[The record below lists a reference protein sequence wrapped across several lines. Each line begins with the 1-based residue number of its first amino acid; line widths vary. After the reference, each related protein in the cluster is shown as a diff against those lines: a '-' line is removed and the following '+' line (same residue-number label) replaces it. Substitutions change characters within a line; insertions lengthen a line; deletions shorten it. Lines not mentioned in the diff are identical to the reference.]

1 MAKIEDQ
8 LFSDIYFTPENI
20 AYVHDGE
27 TRYGLKELYADD
39 LPEFRKALDEG
50 YNGRS
55 SYSLSF
61 GNTMYRVERVATLT
75 GIHYSAR
82 RMPRKTPDVARLGL
96 PENLTNHL
104 ISLNRESGLLL
115 WGFPELALAVP
126 RPGRWLEGARKIMCG
141 LMLAAAGWLLWSAAA
156 QISDRALLRLCLY
169 PVLLIVLLLLKK
181 NALLAVANMRNAGDE
196 RKDIERFIRWG
207 AALLAL
213 GLISGAAAD
222 MNRQFQENPQRQAVS
237 AVDFEKLR
245 KKADDGRV
253 VFVKIDAA
261 WSVASRF
268 NRYTVFNSPMVHN
281 IFDGGKV
288 ELIEADMTVYNRKT
302 AEFMKHFGRYSAPL
316 YVIFS
321 PQLPDG
327 LVLPD
332 LLTE

>member
-1 MAKIEDQ
+1 MTKIEDQ

-115 WGFPELALAVP
+115 WGGPTGAGKTTSISCLLRKYLEREGGFAYTIEDPPELPLDGIYSSKRGGLGLCKQTEPINNDWGESLKSVLRCRPRYILVGEIRTPECASQILRAATSGHLVLSTIHANSVEDALNSVIKYATAGGLNEELAADLLGRGILGVIHQKLQGIKTMFPELRFVFANPDPTSADQLRVAIRDRQLSLGTLMEAQSARMFQGKPLFREPEP
-126 RPGRWLEGARKIMCG
+126 R
-141 LMLAAAGWLLWSAAA
+141 
-156 QISDRALLRLCLY
+156 
-169 PVLLIVLLLLKK
+169 
-181 NALLAVANMRNAGDE
+181 
-196 RKDIERFIRWG
+196 
-207 AALLAL
+207 
-213 GLISGAAAD
+213 
-222 MNRQFQENPQRQAVS
+222 
-237 AVDFEKLR
+237 
-245 KKADDGRV
+245 
-253 VFVKIDAA
+253 
-261 WSVASRF
+261 
-268 NRYTVFNSPMVHN
+268 
-281 IFDGGKV
+281 
-288 ELIEADMTVYNRKT
+288 
-302 AEFMKHFGRYSAPL
+302 
-316 YVIFS
+316 
-321 PQLPDG
+321 
-327 LVLPD
+327 
-332 LLTE
+332 

>member
-115 WGFPELALAVP
+115 WGGPTGAGKTTSISCLLRKYLEREGGFAYTIEDPPELPLDGIYSSKRGGLGLCKQTEPINNDWGESLKSVLRCRPRYILVGEIRTPECASQILRAATSGHLVLSTIHANSVEDALNSVIKYATAGGLNEELVADLLGRGILGVIHQKLQGIKTMFPELRFVFANPDPTSADQLRVAIRDRQLSLGTLMEAQSARMFQGKPLFREPEP
-126 RPGRWLEGARKIMCG
+126 R
-141 LMLAAAGWLLWSAAA
+141 
-156 QISDRALLRLCLY
+156 
-169 PVLLIVLLLLKK
+169 
-181 NALLAVANMRNAGDE
+181 
-196 RKDIERFIRWG
+196 
-207 AALLAL
+207 
-213 GLISGAAAD
+213 
-222 MNRQFQENPQRQAVS
+222 
-237 AVDFEKLR
+237 
-245 KKADDGRV
+245 
-253 VFVKIDAA
+253 
-261 WSVASRF
+261 
-268 NRYTVFNSPMVHN
+268 
-281 IFDGGKV
+281 
-288 ELIEADMTVYNRKT
+288 
-302 AEFMKHFGRYSAPL
+302 
-316 YVIFS
+316 
-321 PQLPDG
+321 
-327 LVLPD
+327 
-332 LLTE
+332 

>member
-115 WGFPELALAVP
+115 WGGPTGAGKTTSISCLLRKYLEREGGFAYTIEDPPELPLDGIYPSKRGGLGLCKQTEPINNDWGESLKSVLRCRPRYILVGEIRTPECASQILRAATSGHLVLSTIHANSVEDALNSVIKYATAGGLNEELAADLLGRGILGVVHQKLQGIKTMFPELRFVFANPDPTTADQLRVAIRDRQLSLGTLMEAQSARMFQGKPLFREPDP
-126 RPGRWLEGARKIMCG
+126 R
-141 LMLAAAGWLLWSAAA
+141 S
-156 QISDRALLRLCLY
+156 
-169 PVLLIVLLLLKK
+169 
-181 NALLAVANMRNAGDE
+181 
-196 RKDIERFIRWG
+196 
-207 AALLAL
+207 
-213 GLISGAAAD
+213 
-222 MNRQFQENPQRQAVS
+222 
-237 AVDFEKLR
+237 
-245 KKADDGRV
+245 
-253 VFVKIDAA
+253 
-261 WSVASRF
+261 
-268 NRYTVFNSPMVHN
+268 
-281 IFDGGKV
+281 
-288 ELIEADMTVYNRKT
+288 
-302 AEFMKHFGRYSAPL
+302 
-316 YVIFS
+316 
-321 PQLPDG
+321 
-327 LVLPD
+327 
-332 LLTE
+332 

>member
-115 WGFPELALAVP
+115 WGGPTGAGKTTSISCLLRKYLEREGGFAYTIEDPPELPLDGIYSSKRGGLGLCKQTEPINNDWGESLKSVLRCRPRYILVGEIRTPECASQILRAATSGHLVLSTIHANSVEDALNSVIKYATAGGLNEELAADLLGRGILGIIHQKLQGIKTMFPELRFVFANPDPTSADQLRVAIRDRQLSLGTLMEAQSARVFQGKPLFREPEP
-126 RPGRWLEGARKIMCG
+126 R
-141 LMLAAAGWLLWSAAA
+141 
-156 QISDRALLRLCLY
+156 
-169 PVLLIVLLLLKK
+169 
-181 NALLAVANMRNAGDE
+181 
-196 RKDIERFIRWG
+196 
-207 AALLAL
+207 
-213 GLISGAAAD
+213 
-222 MNRQFQENPQRQAVS
+222 
-237 AVDFEKLR
+237 
-245 KKADDGRV
+245 
-253 VFVKIDAA
+253 
-261 WSVASRF
+261 
-268 NRYTVFNSPMVHN
+268 
-281 IFDGGKV
+281 
-288 ELIEADMTVYNRKT
+288 
-302 AEFMKHFGRYSAPL
+302 
-316 YVIFS
+316 
-321 PQLPDG
+321 
-327 LVLPD
+327 
-332 LLTE
+332 

>member
-115 WGFPELALAVP
+115 WGGPTGAGKTTSISCLLRKYLEREGGFAYTIEDPPELPLDGIYPSKRGGLGLCKQTEPINNDWGESLKSVLRCRPRYILVGEIRTPECASQILRAATSGHLVLSTIHANSVEDALNSVIKYATAGGLNEELAADLLGRGILGVVHQKLQGIKTMFPELRFVFAHPDPTSADQLRVAIRDRQLSLGTLMEAQSARMFQGKPLFREPEP
-126 RPGRWLEGARKIMCG
+126 R
-141 LMLAAAGWLLWSAAA
+141 
-156 QISDRALLRLCLY
+156 
-169 PVLLIVLLLLKK
+169 
-181 NALLAVANMRNAGDE
+181 
-196 RKDIERFIRWG
+196 
-207 AALLAL
+207 
-213 GLISGAAAD
+213 
-222 MNRQFQENPQRQAVS
+222 
-237 AVDFEKLR
+237 
-245 KKADDGRV
+245 
-253 VFVKIDAA
+253 
-261 WSVASRF
+261 
-268 NRYTVFNSPMVHN
+268 
-281 IFDGGKV
+281 
-288 ELIEADMTVYNRKT
+288 
-302 AEFMKHFGRYSAPL
+302 
-316 YVIFS
+316 
-321 PQLPDG
+321 
-327 LVLPD
+327 
-332 LLTE
+332 

>member
-115 WGFPELALAVP
+115 WGGPTGAGKTTSISCLLRKYMEREGGFAYTIEDPPELPLDGIYPSKRGGLGLCKQTEPINNDWGESLKSVLRCRPRYILVGEIRTPECASQILRAATSGHLVLSTIHANSVEDALNSVIKYATAGGLNEELAADLLGRGILGVVHQKLQGIKTMFPELRFVFANPDPTVADQLRVSIRDRQLSLGTLMEAQSARMFQGKPLFREPEP
-126 RPGRWLEGARKIMCG
+126 R
-141 LMLAAAGWLLWSAAA
+141 
-156 QISDRALLRLCLY
+156 
-169 PVLLIVLLLLKK
+169 
-181 NALLAVANMRNAGDE
+181 
-196 RKDIERFIRWG
+196 
-207 AALLAL
+207 
-213 GLISGAAAD
+213 
-222 MNRQFQENPQRQAVS
+222 
-237 AVDFEKLR
+237 
-245 KKADDGRV
+245 
-253 VFVKIDAA
+253 
-261 WSVASRF
+261 
-268 NRYTVFNSPMVHN
+268 T
-281 IFDGGKV
+281 
-288 ELIEADMTVYNRKT
+288 
-302 AEFMKHFGRYSAPL
+302 
-316 YVIFS
+316 
-321 PQLPDG
+321 
-327 LVLPD
+327 
-332 LLTE
+332 

>member
-75 GIHYSAR
+75 GVHYSAR

-115 WGFPELALAVP
+115 WGGPTGAGKTTSISCLLRKYLEREGGFAYTIEDPPELPLDGIYPSKRGGLGLCKQTEPINNDWGESLKSVLRCRPRYILVGEIRTPECASQILRAATSGHLVLSTIHANSVEDALNSVIKYATAGGLNEELAADLLGRGILGVVHQKLQGIKTMFPELRFVFANPDPTTADQLRVAIRDRQLSLGTLMEAQSARMFQGKPLFREPEP
-126 RPGRWLEGARKIMCG
+126 R
-141 LMLAAAGWLLWSAAA
+141 S
-156 QISDRALLRLCLY
+156 
-169 PVLLIVLLLLKK
+169 
-181 NALLAVANMRNAGDE
+181 
-196 RKDIERFIRWG
+196 
-207 AALLAL
+207 
-213 GLISGAAAD
+213 
-222 MNRQFQENPQRQAVS
+222 
-237 AVDFEKLR
+237 
-245 KKADDGRV
+245 
-253 VFVKIDAA
+253 
-261 WSVASRF
+261 
-268 NRYTVFNSPMVHN
+268 
-281 IFDGGKV
+281 
-288 ELIEADMTVYNRKT
+288 
-302 AEFMKHFGRYSAPL
+302 
-316 YVIFS
+316 
-321 PQLPDG
+321 
-327 LVLPD
+327 
-332 LLTE
+332 

>member
-115 WGFPELALAVP
+115 WGGPTGAGKTTSVSCLLRKYLEREGGFAYTIEDPPELPLDGIYSSKRGGLGLCKQTEPINNDWGESLKSVLRCRPRYILVGEIRTPECASQILRAATSGHLVLSTIHANSVEDALNSVIKYATAGGLNEELAADLLGRGILGVIHQKLQGIKTMFPELRFVFANPDPTSADQLRVAIRDRQLSLGTLMEAQSARMFQGKPLFREPEP
-126 RPGRWLEGARKIMCG
+126 R
-141 LMLAAAGWLLWSAAA
+141 
-156 QISDRALLRLCLY
+156 
-169 PVLLIVLLLLKK
+169 
-181 NALLAVANMRNAGDE
+181 
-196 RKDIERFIRWG
+196 
-207 AALLAL
+207 
-213 GLISGAAAD
+213 
-222 MNRQFQENPQRQAVS
+222 
-237 AVDFEKLR
+237 
-245 KKADDGRV
+245 
-253 VFVKIDAA
+253 
-261 WSVASRF
+261 
-268 NRYTVFNSPMVHN
+268 
-281 IFDGGKV
+281 
-288 ELIEADMTVYNRKT
+288 
-302 AEFMKHFGRYSAPL
+302 
-316 YVIFS
+316 
-321 PQLPDG
+321 
-327 LVLPD
+327 
-332 LLTE
+332 

>member
-115 WGFPELALAVP
+115 WGGPTGAGKTTSISCLLRKYLEREGGFAYTIEDPPELPLDGIYPSKRGGLGLCKQTEPINNDWGESLKSVLRCRPRYILVGEIRTPECASQILRAATSGHLVLSTIHANSVEDALNSVIKYATAGGLNEELAADLLGRGILGVVHQKLQGIKTMFPELRFVFANPDPTTADQLRVAI
-126 RPGRWLEGARKIMCG
+126 RDRQLSLGTLMEAQSARM
-141 LMLAAAGWLLWSAAA
+141 
-156 QISDRALLRLCLY
+156 
-169 PVLLIVLLLLKK
+169 
-181 NALLAVANMRNAGDE
+181 
-196 RKDIERFIRWG
+196 
-207 AALLAL
+207 
-213 GLISGAAAD
+213 
-222 MNRQFQENPQRQAVS
+222 FQ
-237 AVDFEKLR
+237 
-245 KKADDGRV
+245 
-253 VFVKIDAA
+253 
-261 WSVASRF
+261 
-268 NRYTVFNSPMVHN
+268 
-281 IFDGGKV
+281 GK
-288 ELIEADMTVYNRKT
+288 
-302 AEFMKHFGRYSAPL
+302 PL
-316 YVIFS
+316 FRE
-321 PQLPDG
+321 
-327 LVLPD
+327 PD
-332 LLTE
+332 LRS

>member
-115 WGFPELALAVP
+115 WGGPTGAGKTTSISCLLRKYLEREGGFAYTIEDPPELPLDGIYPSKRGGLGLCKQTEPINNDWGESLKSVLRCRPRYILVGEIRTPECASQILRAATSGHLVLSTIHANSVEDALNSVIKYATAGGLNEELAADLLGRGILGVVHQKLQGIKTMFPELRFVFANPDPTSADQLRVAIRDRQLSLGTLMEAQSARMFQGKPLFREPEP
-126 RPGRWLEGARKIMCG
+126 R
-141 LMLAAAGWLLWSAAA
+141 
-156 QISDRALLRLCLY
+156 
-169 PVLLIVLLLLKK
+169 
-181 NALLAVANMRNAGDE
+181 
-196 RKDIERFIRWG
+196 
-207 AALLAL
+207 
-213 GLISGAAAD
+213 
-222 MNRQFQENPQRQAVS
+222 
-237 AVDFEKLR
+237 
-245 KKADDGRV
+245 
-253 VFVKIDAA
+253 
-261 WSVASRF
+261 
-268 NRYTVFNSPMVHN
+268 
-281 IFDGGKV
+281 
-288 ELIEADMTVYNRKT
+288 
-302 AEFMKHFGRYSAPL
+302 
-316 YVIFS
+316 
-321 PQLPDG
+321 
-327 LVLPD
+327 
-332 LLTE
+332 

>member
-115 WGFPELALAVP
+115 WGGPTGAGKTTSISCLLRKYLEREGGFAYTIEDPPELPLDGIYSSKRGGLGLCKQTEPINNDWGESLKSVLRCRPRYILVGEIRTPECASQILRAATSGHLVLSTIHANSVEDALNSVIKYATAGGLNEELAADLLGRGILGVIHQKLQGIKTMFPELRFVFANPDPTSADQLRVAIRDRQLSLGTLMEAQSARMFQGKPLFREPEP
-126 RPGRWLEGARKIMCG
+126 R
-141 LMLAAAGWLLWSAAA
+141 
-156 QISDRALLRLCLY
+156 
-169 PVLLIVLLLLKK
+169 
-181 NALLAVANMRNAGDE
+181 
-196 RKDIERFIRWG
+196 
-207 AALLAL
+207 
-213 GLISGAAAD
+213 
-222 MNRQFQENPQRQAVS
+222 
-237 AVDFEKLR
+237 
-245 KKADDGRV
+245 
-253 VFVKIDAA
+253 
-261 WSVASRF
+261 
-268 NRYTVFNSPMVHN
+268 
-281 IFDGGKV
+281 
-288 ELIEADMTVYNRKT
+288 
-302 AEFMKHFGRYSAPL
+302 
-316 YVIFS
+316 
-321 PQLPDG
+321 
-327 LVLPD
+327 
-332 LLTE
+332 

>member
-115 WGFPELALAVP
+115 WGGPTGAGKTTSISCLLRKYLEREGGFAYTIEDPPELPLDGIYPSKRGGLGLCKQTDPINNDWGESLKSVLRCRPRYILVGEIRTPECASQILRAATSGHLVLSTIHANSVEDALNSVIKYATAGGLNEELAADLLGRGILGVVHQKLQGIKTMFPELRFVFANPDPTSADQLRVAIRDRQLSLGTLMEAQSARMFQGKPLFREPEP
-126 RPGRWLEGARKIMCG
+126 R
-141 LMLAAAGWLLWSAAA
+141 
-156 QISDRALLRLCLY
+156 
-169 PVLLIVLLLLKK
+169 
-181 NALLAVANMRNAGDE
+181 
-196 RKDIERFIRWG
+196 
-207 AALLAL
+207 
-213 GLISGAAAD
+213 
-222 MNRQFQENPQRQAVS
+222 
-237 AVDFEKLR
+237 
-245 KKADDGRV
+245 
-253 VFVKIDAA
+253 
-261 WSVASRF
+261 
-268 NRYTVFNSPMVHN
+268 
-281 IFDGGKV
+281 
-288 ELIEADMTVYNRKT
+288 
-302 AEFMKHFGRYSAPL
+302 
-316 YVIFS
+316 
-321 PQLPDG
+321 
-327 LVLPD
+327 
-332 LLTE
+332 

>member
-115 WGFPELALAVP
+115 WGGPTGAGKTTSISCLLRKYLEREGGFAYTIEDPPELPLDGIYPSKRGGLGLCKQTEPINNDWGESLKSVLRCRPRYILVGEIRTPECASQILRAATSGHLVLSTIHANSVEDALNSVIKYATAGGLNEELAADLLGRGILGVVHQKLQGIKTMFPELRFVFATPDPTSADQLRVAIRDRQLSLGTLMEAQSARMFQGKPLFREPEP
-126 RPGRWLEGARKIMCG
+126 R
-141 LMLAAAGWLLWSAAA
+141 
-156 QISDRALLRLCLY
+156 
-169 PVLLIVLLLLKK
+169 
-181 NALLAVANMRNAGDE
+181 
-196 RKDIERFIRWG
+196 
-207 AALLAL
+207 
-213 GLISGAAAD
+213 
-222 MNRQFQENPQRQAVS
+222 
-237 AVDFEKLR
+237 
-245 KKADDGRV
+245 
-253 VFVKIDAA
+253 
-261 WSVASRF
+261 
-268 NRYTVFNSPMVHN
+268 
-281 IFDGGKV
+281 
-288 ELIEADMTVYNRKT
+288 
-302 AEFMKHFGRYSAPL
+302 
-316 YVIFS
+316 
-321 PQLPDG
+321 
-327 LVLPD
+327 
-332 LLTE
+332 

>member
-115 WGFPELALAVP
+115 WGGPTGAGKTTSISCLLRKYLEREGGFAYTIEDPPELPLDGIYPSKRGGLGLCKQTDPINNDWGESLKSVLRCRPRYILVGEIRTPECASQILRAATSGHLVLSTIHANSVEDALNSVIKYATA
-126 RPGRWLEGARKIMCG
+126 GG
-141 LMLAAAGWLLWSAAA
+141 LNEELAA
-156 QISDRALLRLCLY
+156 
-169 PVLLIVLLLLKK
+169 
-181 NALLAVANMRNAGDE
+181 
-196 RKDIERFIRWG
+196 
-207 AALLAL
+207 
-213 GLISGAAAD
+213 
-222 MNRQFQENPQRQAVS
+222 
-237 AVDFEKLR
+237 
-245 KKADDGRV
+245 
-253 VFVKIDAA
+253 
-261 WSVASRF
+261 
-268 NRYTVFNSPMVHN
+268 
-281 IFDGGKV
+281 
-288 ELIEADMTVYNRKT
+288 
-302 AEFMKHFGRYSAPL
+302 
-316 YVIFS
+316 
-321 PQLPDG
+321 
-327 LVLPD
+327 D
-332 LLTE
+332 LLGRGILGVVHQKLQGI

>member
-115 WGFPELALAVP
+115 WGGPTGAGKTTYISCLLRKYLEREGGFAYTIEDPPELPLDGIYSSKRGGLGLCKQTEPINNDWGESLKSVLRCRPRYILVGEIRTPECASQILRAATSGHLVLSTIHANSVEDALNSVIKYATAGGLNEELAADLLGRGILGVIHQKLQGIKTMFPELRFVFANPDPTSADQLRVAIRDRQLSLGTLMEAQSARMFQGKPLFREPEP
-126 RPGRWLEGARKIMCG
+126 R
-141 LMLAAAGWLLWSAAA
+141 
-156 QISDRALLRLCLY
+156 
-169 PVLLIVLLLLKK
+169 
-181 NALLAVANMRNAGDE
+181 
-196 RKDIERFIRWG
+196 
-207 AALLAL
+207 
-213 GLISGAAAD
+213 
-222 MNRQFQENPQRQAVS
+222 
-237 AVDFEKLR
+237 
-245 KKADDGRV
+245 
-253 VFVKIDAA
+253 
-261 WSVASRF
+261 
-268 NRYTVFNSPMVHN
+268 
-281 IFDGGKV
+281 
-288 ELIEADMTVYNRKT
+288 
-302 AEFMKHFGRYSAPL
+302 
-316 YVIFS
+316 
-321 PQLPDG
+321 
-327 LVLPD
+327 
-332 LLTE
+332 

>member
-39 LPEFRKALDEG
+39 LPEFRKALDDG

-115 WGFPELALAVP
+115 WGGPTGAGKTTSISCLLRKYLEREGGFAYTIEDPPELPLDGIYPSKRGGLGLCKQTEPINNDWGESLKSVLRCRPRYILVGEIRTPECASQILRAATSGHLVLSTIHANSVEDALNSVIKYATAGGLNEELAADLLGRGILGVVHQKLQGIKTMFPELRFVFANPDPTTADQLRVAIRDRQLSLGTLMEAQSARMFQGKPLFREPDP
-126 RPGRWLEGARKIMCG
+126 R
-141 LMLAAAGWLLWSAAA
+141 S
-156 QISDRALLRLCLY
+156 
-169 PVLLIVLLLLKK
+169 
-181 NALLAVANMRNAGDE
+181 
-196 RKDIERFIRWG
+196 
-207 AALLAL
+207 
-213 GLISGAAAD
+213 
-222 MNRQFQENPQRQAVS
+222 
-237 AVDFEKLR
+237 
-245 KKADDGRV
+245 
-253 VFVKIDAA
+253 
-261 WSVASRF
+261 
-268 NRYTVFNSPMVHN
+268 
-281 IFDGGKV
+281 
-288 ELIEADMTVYNRKT
+288 
-302 AEFMKHFGRYSAPL
+302 
-316 YVIFS
+316 
-321 PQLPDG
+321 
-327 LVLPD
+327 
-332 LLTE
+332 